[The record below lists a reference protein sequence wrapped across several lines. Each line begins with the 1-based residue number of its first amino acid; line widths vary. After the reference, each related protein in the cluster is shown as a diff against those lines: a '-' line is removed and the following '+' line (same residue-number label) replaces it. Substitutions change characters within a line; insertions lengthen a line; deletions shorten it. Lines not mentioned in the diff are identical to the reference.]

1 MDEAERRHMEEAGS
15 SEELEQFLQQPSNN
29 VDDSGYFSV
38 QVISQA
44 LSVWELDLMP
54 FNSSDP
60 RAVAARQD
68 PTYSIIFIFS
78 ELFSIFFGG
87 FHRRES
93 AFICHYR
100 DHWLTIRKLGNQWFN
115 LNSILP
121 GPQLVSDTY
130 LSLYLA
136 QLQNDKYS
144 IFIVVGKLPDC
155 EADRHLLQYPLPA
168 EMYRQQVQP
177 SRVETMDEDDEQLK
191 VTYFFILSI
200 NI

>member
-68 PTYSIIFIFS
+68 PTYSIIFIF
-78 ELFSIFFGG
+78 
-87 FHRRES
+87 
-93 AFICHYR
+93 
-100 DHWLTIRKLGNQWFN
+100 
-115 LNSILP
+115 
-121 GPQLVSDTY
+121 
-130 LSLYLA
+130 
-136 QLQNDKYS
+136 
-144 IFIVVGKLPDC
+144 
-155 EADRHLLQYPLPA
+155 
-168 EMYRQQVQP
+168 
-177 SRVETMDEDDEQLK
+177 
-191 VTYFFILSI
+191 
-200 NI
+200 